1 MPYQT
6 FRQIQNFSL
15 KIAWNKIG
23 KDLLLV
29 FAFATVELPDWFW
42 YSNN

>member
-15 KIAWNKIG
+15 KIAWNKFG
-23 KDLLLV
+23 KDFLPI
-29 FAFATVELPDWFW
+29 FTFSSVELPDWYW